1 MYLRMKYVEMLEFIG
16 RYAEHRFKDTCNE
29 VKPLSRKIEMTIDS
43 IFRVYE
49 LERVSIGKH

>member
-1 MYLRMKYVEMLEFIG
+1 MKYVEMLEFIG

-49 LERVSIGKH
+49 LERVLIGKH